1 MSPEQFKPDQ
11 FKKDLKRVLSL
22 ITASQRFV
30 DDGKVVE
37 LNTLETK
44 ISDLCVQARAM
55 NGEQRREVAPLL
67 AALTD
72 DLARLETTMHKEY
85 SELQRQLRGL
95 SNNAQA
101 TNAYAHAVRTT
112 R

>member
-22 ITASQRFV
+22 IRTGQRYL

-37 LNTLETK
+37 LSALENR
-44 ISDLCVQARAM
+44 IADLCDQARAM
-55 NGEQRREVAPLL
+55 GTEQRREVAPLL

-72 DLARLETTMHKEY
+72 ELGQFETNMQQEH
-85 SELQRQLRGL
+85 SDIQRQLRGI
-95 SNNAQA
+95 SNTTQA
-101 TNAYAHAVRTT
+101 TNAYAQAARTK
-112 R
+112 